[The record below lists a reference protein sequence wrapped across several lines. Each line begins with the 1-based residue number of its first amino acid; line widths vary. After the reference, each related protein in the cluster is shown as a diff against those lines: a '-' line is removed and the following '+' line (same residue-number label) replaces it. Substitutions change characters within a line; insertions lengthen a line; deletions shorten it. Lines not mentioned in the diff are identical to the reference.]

1 MFDTLKGAE
10 EMIDRLTAE
19 LATCR
24 DAVRKHQ
31 LVLFD
36 ENAKVVKLRGEL
48 ERLKKVELDAE
59 NHGILNCNIADG
71 GGCHRAD
78 CDMGKLEWSEH
89 QLINKLRAAEEKLEN
104 THSYIDTYDCTGKS
118 AHKFK
123 DDLLRWLATILTEPE
138 PDTANAS
145 KPSFLLALE
154 RDMKDLGLLPEGG
167 QR

>member
-1 MFDTLKGAE
+1 MLDTLKGAE

-48 ERLKKVELDAE
+48 AEAKKEVERLKCDANITASERDQAHKNWKICQHEIVALKESLRKAKVE
-59 NHGILNCNIADG
+59 ADG
-71 GGCHRAD
+71 YLNVLCNRDA
-78 CDMGKLEWSEH
+78 
-89 QLINKLRAAEEKLEN
+89 QLRVAEDKLEN

-123 DDLLRWLATILTEPE
+123 DDLLRWLATILT
-138 PDTANAS
+138 D
-145 KPSFLLALE
+145 E
-154 RDMKDLGLLPEGG
+154 RGPK
-167 QR
+167 